1 MHTKPFLSPR
11 RAAPTRRRAPQMSA
25 VNSAPLNGA
34 ELSMLESLERAAVYD
49 GIQSLTTREREL
61 LLTLRVRLWA
71 EYAQTA

>member
-11 RAAPTRRRAPQMSA
+11 RAVPTRRRAPPLSA
-25 VNSAPLNGA
+25 VNSAPLTGA
-34 ELSMLESLERAAVYD
+34 DLSMLESLERAAIHD

-71 EYAQTA
+71 EHAQTA

>member
-11 RAAPTRRRAPQMSA
+11 RTAPTRRRIPPISA
-25 VNSAPLNGA
+25 VNSAPLNGS
-34 ELSMLESLERAAVYD
+34 ELSMLESLERAALHD

-71 EYAQTA
+71 EHAQTA